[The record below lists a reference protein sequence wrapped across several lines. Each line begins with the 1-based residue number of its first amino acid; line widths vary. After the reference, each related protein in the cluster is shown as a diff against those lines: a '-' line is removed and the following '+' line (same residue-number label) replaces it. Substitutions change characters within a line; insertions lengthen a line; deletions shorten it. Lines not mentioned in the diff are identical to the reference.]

1 MNGIRCVCTN
11 DSDKPSIIPE
21 NLWIKKG
28 TEYHIVHV
36 FKHLSQK
43 GISGVELAEV
53 NISHCKP
60 YNSFGLN
67 RFAINIDD
75 FQKLKELI
83 SDCTELSDIDVSSL
97 VENLELI
104 ENYEL

>member
-11 DSDKPSIIPE
+11 DSDKPSIIPN
-21 NLWIKKG
+21 NLWIQKG

-36 FKHLSQK
+36 FKMLNQK
-43 GISGVELAEV
+43 GIQGVEIAEV
-53 NISHCKP
+53 DISHLEP
-60 YNSFGLN
+60 YNSFRLN
-67 RFAINIDD
+67 RFAINIED

-83 SDCTELSDIDVSSL
+83 SDCTELSDIDVSAL

-104 ENYEL
+104 DN